1 MILDSERKSPK
12 KYDADFSEVINYK
25 IDRQNE
31 EENQHN
37 EEDKEGEDK
46 N

>member
-1 MILDSERKSPK
+1 MDRERKPFK

-25 IDRQNE
+25 IERQHE
-31 EENQHN
+31 EENQQN

-46 N
+46 NQ